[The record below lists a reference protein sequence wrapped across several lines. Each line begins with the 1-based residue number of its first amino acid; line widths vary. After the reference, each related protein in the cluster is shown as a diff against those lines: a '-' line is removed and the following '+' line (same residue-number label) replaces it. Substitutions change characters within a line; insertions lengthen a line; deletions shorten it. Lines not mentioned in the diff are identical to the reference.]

1 MAQPIQYAQLPNY
14 EYQKTIER
22 HYQTFDPHTLKF
34 SYYPVHSA
42 STDGLTPNKDQG
54 DTDAP
59 AAESPKDEPA
69 PDPAPATEEG
79 TDSPADASSSSPEAG
94 GMLSRHFALST
105 SRLSHYCPSIN
116 QPFIPSS
123 PLSRHSSLIY
133 DMVSCNYN

>member
-54 DTDAP
+54 NTDAP
-59 AAESPKDEPA
+59 AADPPKDDPV
-69 PDPAPATEEG
+69 PDPAPAIEEG
-79 TDSPADASSSSPEAG
+79 SDSPADASSSSPEAG
-94 GMLSRHFALST
+94 GMLMH
-105 SRLSHYCPSIN
+105 
-116 QPFIPSS
+116 
-123 PLSRHSSLIY
+123 PLSLATSNLPTIFLAYHSTLSSFLIAPLPSLIY
-133 DMVSCNYN
+133 DIWCNCN